1 MEELFNATFSLINI
15 IPTVLLMFIVA
26 YWLLVIFG
34 ALDISSFDFDIDAD
48 MEFDADA
55 EIDATGDVSVSWLNN
70 VLSFFNIDKIPL
82 MVFMTLWIIPV
93 WFVSIM
99 ANHILGNSIF
109 LFSIVLLIPN
119 LIVCLLIAKP
129 LTYPFIRLFTYL
141 DKDSESSQVLLG
153 KVGKVIIGG
162 SSDKIGQ
169 GEVIIDGSNYRL
181 NIKTKTGEI
190 KKGEQILVVNYLS
203 DLKHYIVE
211 PYETID

>member
-162 SSDKIGQ
+162 SSDKMGQ
-169 GEVIIDGSNYRL
+169 GEVIVEGSNYRL

>member
-1 MEELFNATFSLINI
+1 MEELFNATFSLVNI
-15 IPTVLLMFIVA
+15 IPTTLLMFIVA

-129 LTYPFIRLFTYL
+129 LTYPFIKLFTYL

-162 SSDKIGQ
+162 SSDKMGQ
-169 GEVIIDGSNYRL
+169 GEVIVEGSNYRL

>member
-82 MVFMTLWIIPV
+82 MVFMTFWIIPV

-190 KKGEQILVVNYLS
+190 KKGEQILIVNYLS